1 MEENNELET
10 SLIKEETKEDLKSFD
25 TMLIQLLQ
33 KIDKISIKNS
43 LQNKLIINRI
53 TWETVEF
60 ITISKVAQ
68 LIFTKMENMRYI
80 EEKLSEVIGKNVAI
94 KVTFENKEDYFAKKL
109 ENI

>member
-1 MEENNELET
+1 MEENEREFEKILE
-10 SLIKEETKEDLKSFD
+10 
-25 TMLIQLLQ
+25 QLME
-33 KIDKISIKNS
+33 KIDKVSIKNS

-53 TWETVEF
+53 TGETVEF

-94 KVTFENKEDYFAKKL
+94 KVAFENKEDYFAKKL

>member
-1 MEENNELET
+1 MEENEIEFEKILE
-10 SLIKEETKEDLKSFD
+10 
-25 TMLIQLLQ
+25 QLME

-43 LQNKLIINRI
+43 LQNKLIVNRI

-94 KVTFENKEDYFAKKL
+94 KVAFENKEDYFAKKL

>member
-1 MEENNELET
+1 MEENEIEFEKILE
-10 SLIKEETKEDLKSFD
+10 
-25 TMLIQLLQ
+25 QLME

-80 EEKLSEVIGKNVAI
+80 EEKLSEVLGKNVAI
-94 KVTFENKEDYFAKKL
+94 KVAFKNKEDYFAKKL

>member
-1 MEENNELET
+1 MEENEIDFEKILEQ
-10 SLIKEETKEDLKSFD
+10 LIN
-25 TMLIQLLQ
+25 

-53 TWETVEF
+53 TEGTVEF

-68 LIFTKMENMRYI
+68 LIFKKIENMRYI
-80 EEKLSEVIGKNVAI
+80 EEKLSDILGHNVAI
-94 KVTFENKEDYFAKKL
+94 KVTFQNKEDYFTNKL

>member
-1 MEENNELET
+1 MEENEIEFEKILE
-10 SLIKEETKEDLKSFD
+10 
-25 TMLIQLLQ
+25 QLME

-80 EEKLSEVIGKNVAI
+80 EEKLSEVLGKNVAI
-94 KVTFENKEDYFAKKL
+94 KVAFENKEDYFAKKL

>member
-1 MEENNELET
+1 MEENEIEFEKILE
-10 SLIKEETKEDLKSFD
+10 
-25 TMLIQLLQ
+25 QLME

-68 LIFTKMENMRYI
+68 LIFTKMENIRYI
-80 EEKLSEVIGKNVAI
+80 EEKLSEVLGKNVAI
-94 KVTFENKEDYFAKKL
+94 KVAFENKEDYFAKKL
-109 ENI
+109 NLK

>member
-25 TMLIQLLQ
+25 TMLTQLLQ

-94 KVTFENKEDYFAKKL
+94 KVAFENKEDYFAKKL